1 MKSKVH
7 GCATGYL
14 RRCQLGQVLHLQ
26 AALYE
31 LAVGFHGCRDK
42 LLTVQAKIVS
52 ENECYPSN
60 IGALAGRKGKSW
72 QEREE
77 AFRKGVSGSGV
88 W

>member
-1 MKSKVH
+1 MDV
-7 GCATGYL
+7 
-14 RRCQLGQVLHLQ
+14 QLGIFGGVSWDKFCTSRRLSMSWRSVFMVVETNCWL
-26 AALYE
+26 
-31 LAVGFHGCRDK
+31 CRPP
-42 LLTVQAKIVS
+42 IVS
-52 ENECYPSN
+52 VNEYYPSN